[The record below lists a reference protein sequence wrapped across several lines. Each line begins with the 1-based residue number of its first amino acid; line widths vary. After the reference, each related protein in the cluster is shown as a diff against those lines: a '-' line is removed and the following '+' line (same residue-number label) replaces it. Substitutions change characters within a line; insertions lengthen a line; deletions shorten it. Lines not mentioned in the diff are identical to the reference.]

1 MTSETCRS
9 SSVSPPV
16 HRPSSNLCCLN
27 ARAETEQSKGSA
39 QLHRGRRSSTLCSS
53 SSSGSSRSSSSTH
66 SSSSSSSSSGDVDIS
81 DLRLSASSEAKQ
93 RFRRLQAT
101 ERTAL
106 VSGMLDAVKKAAAFR
121 LANMA
126 GKAMGSSSDT
136 TTAAQWKKS
145 WNKMVLD
152 AKARNHGQTAGCEG
166 VAAKMCTYYFKSI
179 FLLHRGCKRDP
190 LSVNAVQILS
200 DTVHAVSCGDD
211 GLCWVWKISS
221 GTPRQVFFPYRNC
234 PSPKPLAAVYTVSVL
249 NDATYI
255 VSADASGTA
264 YIWDWRLGHQKT
276 STSCSGGPYLS
287 STEMPAWRMVLLGC
301 NNSYTYV
308 WQWDTGNTLAL
319 PYNARSTAQIIGFMQ
334 SNLVAYKN
342 TRLDGMQRLF
352 AEKAMMTE
360 KVFLDVVLAVYPG
373 LKEEAKLLSNISDF
387 FHKNT
392 FGAVNAVCY
401 VPTRLRFVTGHADGR
416 VRYWSAESGTLLMVM
431 RGHQGPVKAVAP
443 SPTSQEAVSGGE
455 DGTVRL
461 WCLKTGI
468 QKLLLYQPYGGPVL
482 SLAIVPGGTKVVVG
496 SADGYVRIWDL
507 STGLLLCA
515 INTGGGA
522 VNGLAVNPSNPVGQ
536 IITASQDGYARV
548 FNPR

>member
-1 MTSETCRS
+1 
-9 SSVSPPV
+9 
-16 HRPSSNLCCLN
+16 
-27 ARAETEQSKGSA
+27 
-39 QLHRGRRSSTLCSS
+39 
-53 SSSGSSRSSSSTH
+53 
-66 SSSSSSSSSGDVDIS
+66 
-81 DLRLSASSEAKQ
+81 
-93 RFRRLQAT
+93 
-101 ERTAL
+101 
-106 VSGMLDAVKKAAAFR
+106 
-121 LANMA
+121 
-126 GKAMGSSSDT
+126 
-136 TTAAQWKKS
+136 
-145 WNKMVLD
+145 
-152 AKARNHGQTAGCEG
+152 
-166 VAAKMCTYYFKSI
+166 
-179 FLLHRGCKRDP
+179 
-190 LSVNAVQILS
+190 
-200 DTVHAVSCGDD
+200 
-211 GLCWVWKISS
+211 
-221 GTPRQVFFPYRNC
+221 
-234 PSPKPLAAVYTVSVL
+234 VL

-264 YIWDWRLGHQKT
+264 YVWDWRLGHEKT
-276 STSCSGGPYLS
+276 KTSCSGGPYLS

-360 KVFLDVVLAVYPG
+360 KVFLDVVLAAYPG
-373 LKEEAKLLSNISDF
+373 LKEEAKILSNISDF

-522 VNGLAVNPSNPVGQ
+522 VNGLAVNPSNPLGQ